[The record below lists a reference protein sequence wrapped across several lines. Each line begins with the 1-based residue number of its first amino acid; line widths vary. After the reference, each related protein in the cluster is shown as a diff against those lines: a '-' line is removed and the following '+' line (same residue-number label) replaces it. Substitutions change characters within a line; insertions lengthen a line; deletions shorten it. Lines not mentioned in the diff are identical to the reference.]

1 MKLVVIGYI
10 SKKTFGEIC
19 AANGHIITMKCN
31 PLKCNQ
37 TAAFAFM

>member
-1 MKLVVIGYI
+1 MKLVVTAYI

-19 AANGHIITMKCN
+19 AANGHVITMKCI
-31 PLKCNQ
+31 Q